1 MIQIIRFVFFW
12 NKLVTLRDFR
22 FVAEWIRVLSL
33 EVMHFHQRLGEL
45 TLKSPKARIA
55 SYNRDHCSKSFRIES
70 SPKKSPHMIQI
81 ICKRHPFFH
90 SDVNPRGVGLSGQE
104 GAMSG
109 RDNHTGRGPTVLSTT
124 QTGAVG

>member
-33 EVMHFHQRLGEL
+33 EVMHLHQRMGEL
-45 TLKSPKARIA
+45 TLKSPMARIV

-70 SPKKSPHMIQI
+70 TKENRLI
-81 ICKRHPFFH
+81 
-90 SDVNPRGVGLSGQE
+90 
-104 GAMSG
+104 
-109 RDNHTGRGPTVLSTT
+109 
-124 QTGAVG
+124 